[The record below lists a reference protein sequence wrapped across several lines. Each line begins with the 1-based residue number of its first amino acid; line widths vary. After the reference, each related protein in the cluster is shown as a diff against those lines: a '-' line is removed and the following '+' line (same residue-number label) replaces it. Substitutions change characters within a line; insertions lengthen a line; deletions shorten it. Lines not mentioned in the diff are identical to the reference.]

1 MTVSSNFVD
10 FIQYDSACV
19 SYWNNCRRVTKLA
32 RQYNHHTLD
41 ALSPLFDHLSSIFLL
56 YWRFEM
62 KKLLVTSFFLSLY
75 AVSAP
80 AVLASE
86 EITTSKVSYSDLN
99 LATEAGQSTLN
110 RRLARAV
117 DDVCGSSYS
126 NDLSEVRHVAKCRR
140 EAWRGTRTQVALAVM
155 SAKRRLASRD
165 DTNIQQVRVEMRR

>member
-1 MTVSSNFVD
+1 MNV
-10 FIQYDSACV
+10 
-19 SYWNNCRRVTKLA
+19 
-32 RQYNHHTLD
+32 
-41 ALSPLFDHLSSIFLL
+41 P

-62 KKLLVTSFFLSLY
+62 KKIIITSICLSLY
-75 AVSAP
+75 AISAP

-86 EITTSKVSYSDLN
+86 EIVTRSVTYSDLD
-99 LATEAGQSTLN
+99 LASDAGQSALN

-117 DDVCGSSYS
+117 NDVCGTPYIG
-126 NDLSEVRHVAKCRR
+126 DLNEVRHVNKCRK